1 MEVPYADG
9 GPAAEERRTMGPVEC
24 VVLAF
29 PGERLKVAAVAAIA
43 ELRKEGQVRL
53 IDSLVVV
60 RSEAGEVSTS
70 ELVEYDEFDEA
81 TAEIGPE
88 ANLLGPEDAAEVAQ
102 SLEPGSCALMLLVE
116 HIWAGRAAE
125 AVREAGG
132 RVAARVPVPDAHVE
146 EARAAYEQAVAA
158 AAGRS

>member
-1 MEVPYADG
+1 
-9 GPAAEERRTMGPVEC
+9 MGPVEC

-29 PGERLKVAAVAAIA
+29 PGERLKVAAVTAVAD
-43 ELRKEGQVRL
+43 LRKEGQVRL

-60 RSEAGEVSTS
+60 KSPGGEVSTS
-70 ELVEYDEFDEA
+70 ELIEYDEYDEA

-102 SLEPGSCALMLLVE
+102 SMEPGSCALMLLVE
-116 HIWAGRAAE
+116 HIWAARAAE
-125 AVREAGG
+125 AIRGAGG
-132 RVAARVPVPDAHVE
+132 RIAASVPIPDAHVE
-146 EARAAYEQAVAA
+146 EARAAYRQAVAA

>member
-1 MEVPYADG
+1 
-9 GPAAEERRTMGPVEC
+9 MGPVEC

-60 RSEAGEVSTS
+60 RAPSGEVSTS
-70 ELVEYDEFDEA
+70 ELIEYDEYDEA

-116 HIWAGRAAE
+116 HIWAARAAE
-125 AVREAGG
+125 AIQEAGG
-132 RVAARVPVPDAHVE
+132 RVAARVRIPDAHVE
-146 EARAAYEQAVAA
+146 EARAAYEEAVTA

>member
-1 MEVPYADG
+1 
-9 GPAAEERRTMGPVEC
+9 MGPVEC

-29 PGERLKVAAVAAIA
+29 PGGRLKVAAVAAIA